1 MPAKYIFI
9 RLLRGS
15 RHLTENTM
23 KHWSIWLA
31 CTASIAIIAYII
43 ASSIP
48 VFDGLVSLVGALFG
62 TLLSFQPMGCMWLY
76 DHWAEGKLEKRP
88 RWIAMV
94 CFSCFVVISGTFL
107 MIAGAYGSVVGIM
120 DSYKKSGGSAA
131 FSCAD
136 NSNSVSSAH

>member
-1 MPAKYIFI
+1 LPAKYIFV
-9 RLLRGS
+9 RMLRGS
-15 RHLTENTM
+15 RHLTENTI
-23 KHWSIWLA
+23 KHWGIWLG
-31 CTASIAIIAYII
+31 CTFSITVIAYII

-76 DHWAEGKLEKRP
+76 DHWTEGKFEKRP

-94 CFSCFVVISGTFL
+94 CFSVFVVVSGTFL
-107 MIAGAYGSVVGIM
+107 MIAGAYGSIVGIL
-120 DSYKKSGGSAA
+120 DSYKVSGGSAA

-136 NSNSVSSAH
+136 NSNSV